1 MTTAKVAE
9 LRDLGVEDLRRREHA
24 LDDQLF
30 RLRLQK
36 SMGQLDVPVKVRQ
49 VRRDLARVKTI
60 LKEKTPA
67 AGKPRPSGQAA
78 G

>member
-1 MTTAKVAE
+1 MKAVE
-9 LRDLGVEDLRRREHA
+9 LRDLDADTLQAKARE

-36 SMGQLDVPVKVRQ
+36 SMGQLAAPGRMRT

-60 LKEKTPA
+60 LKEKA
-67 AGKPRPSGQAA
+67 K
-78 G
+78 